1 MTKTRQ
7 SADPKREVVER
18 AIIEVLEI
26 ARRQGITASDFIRML
41 DSGMRISDFLT
52 ATKPSAKAVPPYLL

>member
-7 SADPKREVVER
+7 SADPNREVVER

-52 ATKPSAKAVPPYLL
+52 ATKPSAKADPTYLL